1 MKKVLLNEETEG
13 VKDFL
18 ETIIKKHPEVKDFY
32 DVLLKFIEESECKRI
47 NFSKFKMGVLGLALS
62 SGVLINENVL
72 NMNLTMMLFII
83 FHEIAH
89 QYQFKKYGAEKMYDV
104 YKNEMSLDDAAEM
117 MKKIEMVADEFAA
130 RKVRQLN
137 KMGFLDKNFVVPS
150 YSKNMTNYQL
160 KSMISHY
167 RNQINMGE
175 LKTPKEIS
183 EYFYNM
189 IKSNI

>member
-47 NFSKFKMGVLGLALS
+47 NFSKFKVGVLGLALS

-137 KMGFLDKNFVVPS
+137 KMGFLDKNFIVPS
-150 YSKNMTNYQL
+150 YSKNMTNQQL

-167 RNQINMGE
+167 RSQISKSE
-175 LKTPKEIS
+175 LNTSKEIS

-189 IKSNI
+189 VKANI